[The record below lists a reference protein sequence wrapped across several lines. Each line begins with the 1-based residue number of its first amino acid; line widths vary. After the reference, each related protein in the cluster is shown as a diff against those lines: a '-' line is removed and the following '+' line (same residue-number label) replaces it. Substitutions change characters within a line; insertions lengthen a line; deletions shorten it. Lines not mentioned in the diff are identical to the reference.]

1 MYKDDLSKNQTINGI
16 FTFLVITALLSSAFY
31 FLIISFGL
39 GTLLASNIFLVR
51 PYGIG
56 LMWSP
61 GIAALLTIRIYRRDL
76 SELGW
81 KWGKTRFQLLSYC
94 IPLLYSLLTYVIVWI
109 TGLGGFYN
117 IEFVNSIASS
127 FGWSDLSPQLCILFY
142 FTLIGIVGMVDYSA
156 YALGEEIG
164 WRGFLV
170 PELFK
175 LTGYTKTSLISGVIW
190 SLWHYPSILF
200 STYNGGTPFWF
211 SLMCFTIMIVS
222 SCFIYTWMRIKSNS
236 LWTAVF
242 LHASHNLFIQRIF
255 TPLTSNTGNT
265 EFIIDEF
272 GIGLAIASIIV
283 GFIFWKKRH
292 QLDKPLVV

>member
-1 MYKDDLSKNQTINGI
+1 MMKRIELSKKQSIKKI
-16 FTFLVITALLSSAFY
+16 ITFLIITALLSSFFY

-39 GTLLASNIFLVR
+39 GTLLSHNIFLIR
-51 PYGIG
+51 PYGMA

-61 GIAALLTIRIYRRDL
+61 GIAALLTIRIYRIDL

-81 KWGKTRFQLLSYC
+81 KWVSTRFQLFSYC
-94 IPLLYSLLTYVIVWI
+94 IPLLYSSLTYVIIWI

-117 IEFVNSIASS
+117 VEFVNSIATS

-142 FTLIGIVGMVDYSA
+142 FILIGIVGMVDYSA
-156 YALGEEIG
+156 FALGEEIG

-175 LTGYTKTSLISGVIW
+175 LTSYTKTSLISGVLW
-190 SLWHYPSILF
+190 ALWHYPAILF

-211 SLMCFTIMIVS
+211 SLTCFTIMIVS

-236 LWTAVF
+236 LWTGVF

-255 TPLTSNTGNT
+255 TPLTRDTGNT

-272 GIGLAIASIIV
+272 GAGLAIASIIV

-292 QLDKPLVV
+292 QLRGS